1 MSGVPFLTLTASYFY
16 NRWVVRFAKVIVQ
29 AVAVVLYCTP
39 PIKTYGMA
47 IATTLGMAFIGN
59 PINNPS
65 LLGKSKQVR
74 FTV

>member
-1 MSGVPFLTLTASYFY
+1 
-16 NRWVVRFAKVIVQ
+16 
-29 AVAVVLYCTP
+29 
-39 PIKTYGMA
+39 MA
-47 IATTLGMAFIGN
+47 IATTFRVAFVGN